1 MIPFEEEASL
11 NSTEEYVEGLLEKQW
26 DNVVRSTPGIVED
39 LKTRY
44 PEIGELISQRIL
56 EDTESELSNL
66 FRPGVPDFLV
76 FDDTGDYLF
85 VEVKSSNDNLRHT
98 QLKWLRDFKGVNM
111 EIWFSEEEIEKLEA
125 SKFSAYGF
133 NDVKGSTDTSVEKE
147 NKKLKISIPD
157 ELASI
162 TGLSEGD
169 SVNWRLKSVDEL
181 ILDTR

>member
-11 NSTEEYVEGLLEKQW
+11 NQTEEYVEELLQNQW

-39 LKTRY
+39 LRHRY
-44 PEIGELISQRIL
+44 DRVAELVSQRIL
-56 EDTESELSNL
+56 EDTESEMSNL

-76 FDDTGDYLF
+76 FNDDGEYLF

-111 EIWFSEEEIEKLEA
+111 EIWFSEKDVEKLKA
-125 SKFSAYGF
+125 SNLNAYGF
-133 NDVKGSTDTSVEKE
+133 EDVKGSKNRTIQRE
-147 NKKLKISIPD
+147 NKELKISIPD

-169 SVNWRLKSVDEL
+169 SVDWRLKSVDEL
-181 ILDTR
+181 ILDIR